1 MSQRRCPT
9 CKKQFDPDASR
20 TLPFCSQRCRE
31 IDLGRWLKEE
41 MAVPVEL
48 PTGDEPPRADDADHD
63 AAEDAND

>member
-1 MSQRRCPT
+1 MPKRRCPT

-48 PTGDEPPRADDADHD
+48 PTGDEPAREDDAADGAKD
-63 AAEDAND
+63 